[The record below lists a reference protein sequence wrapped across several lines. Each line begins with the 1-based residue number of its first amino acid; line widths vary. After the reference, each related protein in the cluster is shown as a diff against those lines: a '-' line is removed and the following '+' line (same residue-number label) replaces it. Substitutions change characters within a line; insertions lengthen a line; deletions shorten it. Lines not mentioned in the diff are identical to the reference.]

1 MDDTLKLIKLAQSGN
16 KEAMEKL
23 VSDNVRLIWSIVKRF
38 KNRGYEADDLFQ
50 IGSMGLIRCIKKFD
64 VGFNVK
70 FSTYAVPMI
79 MGEIRRFMRD
89 DGMIKIS
96 RPLKETAV
104 KAKYVCETLAKKNG
118 REPTV
123 NEVAEELGIERE
135 DVIMAMEADKE
146 VESLYSIIYQGD
158 NNPVY
163 LIDKLTE
170 KKDETENILI
180 GIMIEETIGKL
191 RQKEQKVIKM
201 RYYEDKTQSEVAKEI
216 GVSQVQVSRI
226 EKKVINYFREH
237 LKTE

>member
-1 MDDTLKLIKLAQSGN
+1 MDDTLKLIKLAQSGD

-38 KNRGYEADDLFQ
+38 RNRGYEADDLFQ

-79 MGEIRRFMRD
+79 IGEIRRFMRD

-104 KAKYVCETLAKKNG
+104 KAKYTCEVMTKKNG

-135 DVIMAMEADKE
+135 ELIMAMEADKE
-146 VESLYSIIYQGD
+146 VESLYSVIYQGD

-170 KKDETENILI
+170 KKDETENILNE
-180 GIMIEETIGKL
+180 IMIEETIGKL
-191 RQKEQKVIKM
+191 NPKEQKVIKM
-201 RYYEDKTQSEVAKEI
+201 RYYEDKTQSEAA
-216 GVSQVQVSRI
+216 
-226 EKKVINYFREH
+226 
-237 LKTE
+237 